1 MMRSMFS
8 GVSGLR
14 AHQMKMDT
22 IGNNIANVNTVGFKG
37 QRVTFQE
44 VFNQTIKGAGSPQ
57 AGKGG
62 TNPQQVGLGISI
74 STIDTFHTRGAVQR
88 TDNNTDLAINGDGF
102 FILSD
107 QSDFGRS
114 YYTRAGNFS
123 LDQAGNLVASN
134 GFKVGGQV
142 YNRITGEYEKELTGI
157 KISKTDSID
166 ASATKNIT
174 IEGNLNSSAPV
185 GDKYVTNCTVYD
197 ELGNDYKLQ
206 YEFTKLDPTT
216 DPNKWAVNI
225 KHIYNDGT
233 STTPAT
239 EQYFGA
245 DGKEIVATPSVPPAT
260 PYLVVEFQAGK
271 VKLPLTAGNLE
282 VSGENGGSIIGIT
295 PNFTALTQF
304 SNETTTSVHRGD
316 KDGNGSGNKMGFLD
330 TFSIGPTGE
339 VFGIYTNGESQKI
352 AKIRVATFKNPAG
365 LEKTSE
371 NMFQM
376 TNNSGEPNVT
386 DPGQGGSGSLNPGT
400 LEMSNV
406 DISREFTEMIT
417 TQRGFQANSRII
429 TTSDEMLQE
438 LVNMKR

>member
-57 AGKGG
+57 GGKGG
-62 TNPQQVGLGISI
+62 TNPQQVGLGISL
-74 STIDTFHTRGAVQR
+74 STIDTFHARGAVQR

-107 QSDFGRS
+107 QNDFGRS

-123 LDQAGNLVASN
+123 LDTAGNLVASN

-157 KISKTDSID
+157 KISKTDSIP
-166 ASATKNIT
+166 ASATENIT
-174 IEGNLNSSAPV
+174 VEGNLNSSAPV
-185 GDKYVTNCTVYD
+185 GGKYITNCTVYD

-206 YEFTKLDPTT
+206 YEFTKTGDNEWSLG
-216 DPNKWAVNI
+216 I
-225 KHIYNDGT
+225 KHIYN
-233 STTPAT
+233 TTPPT
-239 EQYFGA
+239 EKYFDNSGA
-245 DGKEIVATPSVPPAT
+245 EQDDPAT
-260 PYLVVEFQAGK
+260 VFTTLTFAAGK
-271 VKLPLTAGNLE
+271 LDTTVALPSLIT
-282 VSGENGGSIIGIT
+282 VVGENGGGNIAIT
-295 PNFTALTQF
+295 PSFSALTQF

-371 NMFQM
+371 NMFQV
-376 TNNSGEPNVT
+376 TNNSGEANVT
-386 DPGQGGSGSLNPGT
+386 DPGQGGAGSLSPGT

-406 DISREFTEMIT
+406 DISREFTEMIS